1 MKSTKLKL
9 LVLAAAIIATGN
21 LALAQRGDGPRQQRH
36 HMSSD
41 GQGMRWERMAEHLD
55 LTDAQQEQ
63 IKTLRLSFQEETLPL
78 KNELREKKARMQTL
92 TTAKDANMKGINQLA
107 DEMGALRTNL
117 MKKHLAH
124 QQEVRKVLT
133 DEQRIIF
140 DSHHHKR
147 HGRMRRG

>member
-9 LVLAAAIIATGN
+9 LVLAVAMIGISN

-36 HMSSD
+36 HRSSD
-41 GQGMRWERMAEHLD
+41 GQGMRWERMAEQLD
-55 LTDAQQEQ
+55 LTDAQQDQ

-92 TTAKDANMKGINQLA
+92 TTAKEADMKAINQLA
-107 DEMGALRTNL
+107 DEMGGLKTTM

-124 QQEVRKVLT
+124 QQEVRKILT

-140 DSHHHKR
+140 DSHSHQR
-147 HGRMRRG
+147 HGKMRRG